1 MIATLLRKP
10 IKKTVAQNALENGC
24 GGLNIDSTRI
34 GDDIMVSRSMGS
46 LGVMHDDNW
55 QSKPIEAVEL
65 NAKGPR
71 LITLP
76 NFILFSPKDTD
87 NEMIATL
94 LRKPIKKT
102 VAQNA
107 LENGCGGL
115 NIDATRV
122 GYSDSESIDFNAK
135 QRQSKLTPKKK
146 GGVGMW
152 QKSVLKF
159 KCTKKKVAGLQ
170 TLYLSMSQIVNSKA
184 QRKLRGIEVT
194 LKSRY
199 LV

>member
-1 MIATLLRKP
+1 
-10 IKKTVAQNALENGC
+10 
-24 GGLNIDSTRI
+24 
-34 GDDIMVSRSMGS
+34 
-46 LGVMHDDNW
+46 
-55 QSKPIEAVEL
+55 
-65 NAKGPR
+65 
-71 LITLP
+71 
-76 NFILFSPKDTD
+76 
-87 NEMIATL
+87 MIATL

-135 QRQSKLTPKKK
+135 QRQEADPKEK
-146 GGVGMW
+146 GWSGHVAKVGTEIQMH
-152 QKSVLKF
+152 KE
-159 KCTKKKVAGLQ
+159 KVALPQ

-194 LKSRY
+194 LTVLEVFGLKSTKKTINKIANSQMLKR
-199 LV
+199 LKTMKCG